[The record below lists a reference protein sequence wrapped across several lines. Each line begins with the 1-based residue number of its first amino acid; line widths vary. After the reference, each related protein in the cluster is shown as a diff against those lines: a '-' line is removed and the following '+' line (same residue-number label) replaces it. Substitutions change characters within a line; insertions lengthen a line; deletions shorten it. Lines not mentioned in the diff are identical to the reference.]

1 MLMIVSN
8 LYEETIH
15 LKNVKTTEHV
25 TKESYQLYREMS
37 GNDRE
42 LGSRMLRLAGEI
54 HEVKR
59 QSANI
64 RRSVEADFK

>member
-1 MLMIVSN
+1 MKLRSGKSKRESKDEHMLMIVSN

-15 LKNVKTTEHV
+15 LKKTLKTTEHV

-42 LGSRMLRLAGEI
+42 LSDRMFAPCGRN
-54 HEVKR
+54 
-59 QSANI
+59 S
-64 RRSVEADFK
+64 